1 MKFEEEFFSK
11 DDLLDR
17 GWSNS
22 MINKFYGDPEFVIG
36 KGSKKKMFKF
46 YNKNKVLKIEKTN
59 IVSLLWK
66 SGINK
71 ESKEKKED

>member
-46 YNKNKVLKIEKTN
+46 YNKNKVLKIEKKQTLCHCYGKAA
-59 IVSLLWK
+59 STK
-66 SGINK
+66 SRK
-71 ESKEKKED
+71 

>member
-22 MINKFYGDPEFVIG
+22 MINKFTVIQNL
-36 KGSKKKMFKF
+36 S
-46 YNKNKVLKIEKTN
+46 
-59 IVSLLWK
+59 
-66 SGINK
+66 
-71 ESKEKKED
+71 